1 MNLFGYKYVLK
12 SKNLLTMKNTTLRI
26 RLLAVILVFGAF
38 IISCAVNPV
47 TGKKEFMLV
56 SESQEKAMGLAYDPQ
71 VIAEFGMY
79 DDQKLQ
85 NFINEKGKKMGRLSH
100 RPQLDYQFRILDS
113 PVVNAFAVPGGYVYF
128 TRGIMAH
135 FNNEAEFAG
144 VLGHEIGHIT
154 ARHSARQ
161 QSDQIL
167 AQVGFMA
174 AMIAS
179 KDFRKYSDLAQTGLG
194 LLFLKFSRNHESQS
208 DELGVEYSTKIG
220 YDAHEMANFF
230 QTIGRIQEQSG
241 GGIPTFLSTHPDPGQ
256 RYTRVHELAKKE
268 QTKTGKTNLSVER
281 DDYLR
286 MIDGLIYGEDPRQG
300 YVEGNVFYHPTMKF
314 QFPVPATWQTVN
326 TNSQVQ
332 IAPKDGKAV
341 IILTIASGNSLEEAA
356 RGAIAA
362 DSLRVISKNNISV
375 NGNSAVEITA
385 DLNPQVRLLMYLI
398 QYNGLIYKF
407 TGLSETPNFNGYQ
420 NTFASCFRNFKA
432 LTDQSKI
439 NVKPEKIA
447 IKTVAKDAS
456 LSDALKSFNTP
467 SDRLEELAILNGMKL
482 TDHVKKGM
490 LIKVVEK

>member
-1 MNLFGYKYVLK
+1 
-12 SKNLLTMKNTTLRI
+12 MKIKTSQN
-26 RLLAVILVFGAF
+26 RLLALFIVFSTF
-38 IISCAVNPV
+38 LISCAVNPV

-79 DDQKLQ
+79 EDQKIQ
-85 NFINEKGKKMGRLSH
+85 NFINGQGKKMGRLSH

-161 QSDQIL
+161 QSDAIL
-167 AQVGFMA
+167 AQIGFMA
-174 AMIAS
+174 AMVAS

-208 DELGVEYSTKIG
+208 DKLGVEYSTKIG
-220 YDAHEMANFF
+220 YDAREMANFF
-230 QTIGRIQEQSG
+230 QTISRLQEQSG

-256 RYTRVHELAKKE
+256 RYTKVHEMAAKE
-268 QTKTGKTNLSVER
+268 QAKTGKTNLDVNR
-281 DDYLR
+281 DNYLK
-286 MIDGLIYGEDPRQG
+286 MIDGMVYGEDPRQG
-300 YVEGNVFYHPTMKF
+300 YVEGNMFYHPELKF
-314 QFPVPATWQTVN
+314 QFPVPSGWETL
-326 TNSQVQ
+326 NSASRVQ

-341 IILTIASGNSLEEAA
+341 ILLTLAGGNSLEEAA
-356 RGAIAA
+356 RNAIAQ
-362 DSLRVISKNNISV
+362 DSLRVIDRSNVNV
-375 NGNSAVEITA
+375 NGHSAVEITA

-407 TGLSETPNFNGYQ
+407 VGLSETPNFNTYR
-420 NTFASCFRNFKA
+420 NAFANSFKNFRT

-439 NVKPEKIA
+439 NIKPERISV
-447 IKTVAKDAS
+447 KTISNDTR
-456 LSDALKSFNTP
+456 LSDVLRTHNIP
-467 SDRLEELAILNGMKL
+467 SDRMEELAILNGMKL
-482 TDHVKKGM
+482 TDTVKKGT
-490 LIKVVEK
+490 LVKVVER